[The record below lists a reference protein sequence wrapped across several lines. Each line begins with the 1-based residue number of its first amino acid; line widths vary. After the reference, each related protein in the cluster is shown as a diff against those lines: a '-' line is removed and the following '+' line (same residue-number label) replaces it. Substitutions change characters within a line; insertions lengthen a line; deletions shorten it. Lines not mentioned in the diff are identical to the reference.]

1 MATVPVP
8 GPDPPLSAQESP
20 VGSPVLA
27 ATRAKAVAAA
37 KQFLGLEAS
46 KQDPEQAAR
55 EQQLRKNFEK
65 KQANIAQNAAIAAR
79 NAANRERR
87 AALEAARKGVAGSRA
102 PYLYTSNIKN
112 KLANNKA
119 IAEAARIMG
128 GKRTRKNRNRK
139 NHKRKTHKRR

>member
-20 VGSPVLA
+20 VLA

-37 KQFLGLEAS
+37 EQFLAAS
-46 KQDPEQAAR
+46 KQDPKQAAL
-55 EQQLRKNFEK
+55 EQQLRNNFAK

-87 AALEAARKGVAGSRA
+87 AALEAARKRVAGSRA
-102 PYLYTSNIKN
+102 PYLYTNNIRN
-112 KLANNKA
+112 WLARKEA